1 MARLSSSVEEKECK
15 CGVLYRP
22 FWSGQTRCMRCIIE
36 AKPENPT
43 HEETTAMTNAFREWA
58 VYHWYMIRKAV
69 AEVNGIPFDF
79 DDGVV
84 CHKKDLQPHKKSAKQ
99 DKQTRAYYRGA
110 KTRKQQCEEY
120 GVDYNA
126 VYQMALRYGYS
137 FEDAMVEVKKRE
149 KMKRGARNG

>member
-1 MARLSSSVEEKECK
+1 MGRTAEEYRCK
-15 CGVLYRP
+15 CGAIYRP
-22 FWSGQTRCMRCIIE
+22 FWGGQTRCMLCIIE

-43 HEETTAMTNAFREWA
+43 HETVTYYTNAFREWV
-58 VYHWYMIRKAV
+58 VYRWYMIRKA
-69 AEVNGIPFDF
+69 ACKAKGIPFDF
-79 DDGVV
+79 DDGIV
-84 CHKKDLQPHKKSAKQ
+84 CYKKDLQLHKKSAKQ
-99 DKQTRAYYRGA
+99 DKQTRDYYRGA

-149 KMKRGARNG
+149 KKKRGARNG